1 MNTANQVSSASGQ
14 QGGQTASSCSL
25 TIRQTAPAGP
35 TAISC
40 KISTSSDV
48 DETSSPTAMEEDTD
62 DDLLDYDP
70 APTRDGMDVNVI
82 YLSSTNYS
90 LLEEEE
96 VSQLTLRPQDAVFK
110 KLA

>member
-1 MNTANQVSSASGQ
+1 
-14 QGGQTASSCSL
+14 
-25 TIRQTAPAGP
+25 
-35 TAISC
+35 
-40 KISTSSDV
+40 
-48 DETSSPTAMEEDTD
+48 MEEDTD

-70 APTRDGMDVNVI
+70 APARDDMDVNVI

>member
-1 MNTANQVSSASGQ
+1 MNTANQASSASGQ

-25 TIRQTAPAGP
+25 TVRQPAPVGL

-40 KISTSSDV
+40 KISTSSGV

-70 APTRDGMDVNVI
+70 APARDGMDVNVI

-96 VSQLTLRPQDAVFK
+96 VSQLTLRPQGAVFK